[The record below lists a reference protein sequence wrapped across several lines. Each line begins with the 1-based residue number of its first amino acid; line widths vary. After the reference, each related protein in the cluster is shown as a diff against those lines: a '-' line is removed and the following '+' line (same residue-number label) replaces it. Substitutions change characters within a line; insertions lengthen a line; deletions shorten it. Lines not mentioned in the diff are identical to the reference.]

1 MQCTVGHECA
11 MESNVVFFQDL
22 CPVAPLCIF
31 RTPFPCWW
39 KAKVER
45 HSTYGL
51 CKFPVSVFEAL
62 AIPRLHGIYISIAS
76 LNYILLSSHS
86 SATVVISVSFL
97 GSEALCLMWISLI
110 LSLPLG
116 DVHAG

>member
-1 MQCTVGHECA
+1 
-11 MESNVVFFQDL
+11 MESNGFFFQDL

-31 RTPFPCWW
+31 RASFPWRW
-39 KAKVER
+39 KAKVEL
-45 HSTYGL
+45 HSTCGL

-76 LNYILLSSHS
+76 LNYILLSPHS
-86 SATVVISVSFL
+86 SSTAVISVSFL
-97 GSEALCLMWISLI
+97 GSDTLCLMWISLI
-110 LSLPLG
+110 PSLSLG